1 MGSEIKE
8 VILEQ
13 ANGTIVQTTEQ
24 SNGLISNLLKKFTEN
39 KMYIYIAIGV
49 VILAVVAFYY
59 LKKCKKDV
67 NNSNKNTLLP
77 IPKQNYESSI
87 TGLNNDDHSYAKE
100 WNDDY
105 KLDLIGREY
114 CRDRQIGCSKE
125 EFDTL
130 MIWQVAKSKL
140 IQCHTK
146 WIESIFFNV
155 LI

>member
-13 ANGTIVQTTEQ
+13 VNGTIVQTTEQ

-67 NNSNKNTLLP
+67 SNSNKNTLLP
-77 IPKQNYESSI
+77 IPKQNYEVILRKFSDKNVTFSFSP
-87 TGLNNDDHSYAKE
+87 TPLMLSTDHPISDPLSTM
-100 WNDDY
+100 WN
-105 KLDLIGREY
+105 
-114 CRDRQIGCSKE
+114 
-125 EFDTL
+125 
-130 MIWQVAKSKL
+130 
-140 IQCHTK
+140 
-146 WIESIFFNV
+146 FFE
-155 LI
+155 

>member
-13 ANGTIVQTTEQ
+13 VNGTIVQTTEQ

-67 NNSNKNTLLP
+67 SNSNKNTAERN
-77 IPKQNYESSI
+77 IKTIAYV
-87 TGLNNDDHSYAKE
+87 KR
-100 WNDDY
+100 
-105 KLDLIGREY
+105 K
-114 CRDRQIGCSKE
+114 
-125 EFDTL
+125 
-130 MIWQVAKSKL
+130 
-140 IQCHTK
+140 
-146 WIESIFFNV
+146 
-155 LI
+155 

>member
-59 LKKCKKDV
+59 LKKCKK
-67 NNSNKNTLLP
+67 
-77 IPKQNYESSI
+77 
-87 TGLNNDDHSYAKE
+87 
-100 WNDDY
+100 
-105 KLDLIGREY
+105 
-114 CRDRQIGCSKE
+114 
-125 EFDTL
+125 
-130 MIWQVAKSKL
+130 IW
-140 IQCHTK
+140 
-146 WIESIFFNV
+146 
-155 LI
+155 